1 MADLT
6 PSLSQMARDL
16 KQEESISR
24 SRRILLTDK
33 TGMKSLTKTLSSMRN
48 SMNQIATR
56 AKDQTGS
63 MYRVESGQFI
73 TEDRNAIILTV
84 CLTCLE
90 DDGEDDI

>member
-1 MADLT
+1 
-6 PSLSQMARDL
+6 
-16 KQEESISR
+16 
-24 SRRILLTDK
+24 
-33 TGMKSLTKTLSSMRN
+33 MRN